1 MASVLQLQSEK
12 QIVVLK
18 LEILEAY
25 SMNNLGSVFKLIRLA
40 SQSELPLRKVVN
52 ICIIMCGWPGIE
64 LPGEGKEVAWN
75 SASWKRRGANL
86 E

>member
-1 MASVLQLQSEK
+1 MPSVLQLHSEK

-25 SMNNLGSVFKLIRLA
+25 SMNNLCSVFKLIRLA
-40 SQSELPLRKVVN
+40 SQSELPLCKVQ
-52 ICIIMCGWPGIE
+52 E
-64 LPGEGKEVAWN
+64 
-75 SASWKRRGANL
+75 RRTYAQLCVSGL